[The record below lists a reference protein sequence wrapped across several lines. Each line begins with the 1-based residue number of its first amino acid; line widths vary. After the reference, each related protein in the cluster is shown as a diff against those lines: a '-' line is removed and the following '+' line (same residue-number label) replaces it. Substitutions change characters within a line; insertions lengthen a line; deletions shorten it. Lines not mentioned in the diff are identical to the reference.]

1 MEISRRHGL
10 EELYSGTTL
19 QASLTTEDMLQMLKE
34 SHLVIYRYNSIK
46 ELNMCNNF
54 KGMCGDDATISCQ
67 VLHEFCELIFVD
79 EMHTTK
85 STKSYTLQKFLH
97 ARH

>member
-1 MEISRRHGL
+1 
-10 EELYSGTTL
+10 
-19 QASLTTEDMLQMLKE
+19 
-34 SHLVIYRYNSIK
+34 
-46 ELNMCNNF
+46 MCNNF

-97 ARH
+97 ARY